1 MANAGFELN
10 LPGLNELMKSPEM
23 QAALQEA
30 GQAVANS
37 AGPDYASSVHLAN
50 FTAIANVWP
59 DSARA
64 ARENYDKDMIMK
76 AAGSTGLSFEDS

>member
-1 MANAGFELN
+1 MANTVFELN

-23 QAALQEA
+23 QSHLQEA
-30 GQAVANS
+30 GQAVANA

-64 ARENYDKDMIMK
+64 AHENYDEDTIMQ
-76 AAGSTGLSFEDS
+76 AAGSTGLSF